1 MGLKFGCRIPM
12 VQSLPARV
20 PVSCFRA
27 LVIFV
32 AVDCR
37 ALGNLATSNL
47 GLKNCGREVCDT
59 QAQMSDTSDSL
70 LNKFVGKYY
79 FNDDRRYNFVA
90 AEAFKS
96 EEEKIQMIKLFKPSV
111 PKAREDMPALKIMM
125 LRPNARSA
133 NDLFVHDT
141 LYNIE
146 TVDKGNILVM
156 NCWTGDMQLTVDGK
170 ISRNQAE
177 GKTIIT
183 LDKQTGKAS
192 MDIGGGFG
200 QEKWV
205 MTLGDGK

>member
-1 MGLKFGCRIPM
+1 M
-12 VQSLPARV
+12 VQSVPARV
-20 PVSCFRA
+20 AVSCVRTLGLF
-27 LVIFV
+27 
-32 AVDCR
+32 AVVNCR
-37 ALGNLATSNL
+37 ALGVLATSRS
-47 GLKNCGREVCDT
+47 GLQDCGREVCET
-59 QAQMSDTSDSL
+59 QAQMSDTSGSL

-96 EEEKIQMIKLFKPSV
+96 EEEKIKMIRLFKPSV

-125 LRPNARSA
+125 LRPGARSA
-133 NDLFVHDT
+133 DDLFVHDT
-141 LYNIE
+141 LYNI
-146 TVDKGNILVM
+146 VVSDKGGSLVM
-156 NCWTGDMQLTVDGK
+156 DCWTGDMQLTVDGQ

-183 LDKQTGKAS
+183 LDKARGKAS

-205 MTLGDGK
+205 MTLEG